1 MVRGPFP
8 PTAYPAKKEK
18 VMSRDML
25 FSAIIMA
32 ILTIVFLKVRL
43 WLWDYFI
50 LLVVF
55 LDMLPY

>member
-1 MVRGPFP
+1 
-8 PTAYPAKKEK
+8 
-18 VMSRDML
+18 MSRDML